1 MPTPP
6 PLTAALVRSA
16 AAYAEHWLSF
26 RRRYLRVPGVQ
37 AAVGFG
43 DEEVLST
50 ASGHADVESDVAL
63 TPDHLFR
70 IASHSKTFTGT
81 AVMQLAEAGA
91 LRLDDAVGTHV
102 DWLEDACADLAPVTV
117 RELLAHGGG
126 VTRDGDDADHWQLD
140 RPFPD
145 EAGLRAV
152 VERDGSVLPANT
164 RFKYSNIGYALLG
177 LVVESASGR
186 SYNDYV
192 RAKIVDRLD
201 LTDTAPELD
210 PARAGDLATGYS
222 ALSYADTRVP
232 IDHVDTRA
240 MSAATGFTSTA
251 RDLCRYLSA
260 HVLGATRLL
269 TDGSKRLMQRDEWEV
284 KEGETWY
291 GLGLSVSRTGDR
303 RMVGH
308 GGGYPGHATRSMV
321 DPKAGLAVSV
331 LTNAI
336 DGPAAE
342 LATGVVKL
350 IDLTADTD
358 RDGDRDAVA
367 PEVLDRFCGRFANLW
382 GVLDIVRLGDRLYG
396 LSPADADPAEEPT
409 ELAVEDADTLL
420 IRESSGLRSPG
431 ERLTFEIDDRGVR
444 AIRGRGGMT
453 YYPYDEFSARMADRD
468 RVRLAGG

>member
-6 PLTAALVRSA
+6 RLTADLVRSA

-37 AAVGFG
+37 AAIRFG
-43 DEEVLST
+43 DEEMLST
-50 ASGHADVESDVAL
+50 ASGHADVERDAAL
-63 TPDHLFR
+63 TADHLFR

-81 AVMQLAEAGA
+81 AVMQLVEAGA
-91 LRLDDAVGTHV
+91 LRLDDAVGAHV

-152 VERDGSVLPANT
+152 VERGASVLPANT
-164 RFKYSNIGYALLG
+164 RFKYSNIGYSLLG

-192 RAKIVDRLD
+192 RAKIIDRLD

-260 HVLGATRLL
+260 HVLGATRIL
-269 TDGSKRLMQRDEWEV
+269 TDASKRLMQRDEWEV

-291 GLGLSVSRTGDR
+291 GLGISVSKAGDR

-308 GGGYPGHATRSMV
+308 GGGYPGHATRSAV
-321 DPKAGLAVSV
+321 DPLAGLAVSV

-350 IDLTADTD
+350 VDLAAAPAH
-358 RDGDRDAVA
+358 DGDPVEHA
-367 PEVLDRFCGRFANLW
+367 VLDRFCGRFANLW
-382 GVLDIVRLGDRLYG
+382 GVLDVVRLGDRLYG
-396 LSPADADPAEEPT
+396 ISPANADPAEEPI
-409 ELAVEDADTLL
+409 ELVIEDSDALR
-420 IRESSGLRSPG
+420 IRESSGFNSPG
-431 ERLTFEIDDRGVR
+431 ERLAFEFGDDGVR

-453 YYPYDEFSARMADRD
+453 FHPYDEFSARMAGRD
-468 RVRLAGG
+468 RVRLAD